1 MHISLKGFSTLHL
14 ATNRTSKQS
23 NQLEKRIMD
32 RPYKFIAI
40 ISGCNCSGEEERRLR
55 LRLGLL
61 ATTLAV
67 FADLLRSALRSLAH
81 FGFGRFAQSQLKV
94 DNENED
100 NDDDADD
107 VHM

>member
-1 MHISLKGFSTLHL
+1 MHIFLKSFSTLHL

-55 LRLGLL
+55 LRLRLGLL

-100 NDDDADD
+100 D